1 MKSTQTVGRPAVPGA
16 RVVVQALVLAVAA
29 AAAPDAA
36 AEEPRRETIAL
47 PGLIAPVEIVTDRW
61 GISHIYAGNEHDLF
75 FAQGYAA
82 ARDRLFQFEIWRRR
96 ATGTVAEILG
106 ARELERDTGA
116 RLFRF
121 RGDLTTEMRH
131 YHERGD
137 EIIPA
142 FVDGVNAWI
151 ARTEEDPDLRPIEF
165 ELLGIEPGH
174 WTPEVVISRHQ
185 GLVANVAREIDN
197 ARAVGAIGAEAF
209 AELSY
214 FIGDPDLTID
224 PAIDVSLLDDG
235 ILDLYRAHRRP
246 IAFAPEDV
254 AVAHRGDR
262 ESFERLASAL
272 PSEIDL
278 ERNDYDAIGSN
289 NWVVHGSRTLGGY
302 PIMANDPHRAQS
314 APSLRYWVH
323 LVAPGWNVIGGGEP
337 VLPGVSIGHNE
348 HGAWGL
354 TVFGQDNEDLY
365 VYETNPADPNQ
376 YRYLGRWEEMM
387 VIRETVPVKG
397 QAAVEVEL
405 KYTRHGPVVFED
417 PASNTAY
424 AVAAAWLDYGSA
436 PYLASLRMD
445 QAETWEEFVEACRY
459 SRIPSENMVWADRA
473 GNIGYQAVGVSPIRP
488 NHSGLVPVPGDGRY
502 EWDGFLPI
510 TALPSVV
517 NPAKGYFGT
526 ANNYTL
532 LDVPARYPHWE
543 ALHYTWGDQM
553 RAARVEEVLANARHM
568 TVVDNMQLMMDELSV
583 AARNLVPLL
592 RGVPDLGPRGERAR
606 RMLLAWDGVLDK
618 DSVEAAIYVSWER
631 ELRSAV
637 HRRVVP
643 AAVRDYVRGVNV
655 KRMIDWLT
663 APDGRFGDDPL
674 AGRDAVLRDALDTA
688 LGGLERR
695 FGSADMT
702 TWTYGGE
709 RFKHALI
716 RHPLSPAVNAELRR
730 RLDVGPVP
738 RGGYG
743 GTVHN
748 TGGGDNQTSG
758 ASFMIVADTGNW
770 DNSVGLNTPGQAGD
784 PASSHYRDLFD
795 VWARDRYFPIFFS
808 RARIDSVT
816 ESVTELEPLGR
827 RESAP

>member
-1 MKSTQTVGRPAVPGA
+1 MKTSKRVLSRFA
-16 RVVVQALVLAVAA
+16 RFAA
-29 AAAPDAA
+29 ALAAVLPAA
-36 AEEPRRETIAL
+36 GWEAGAQEARRETLAA

-61 GISHIYAGNEHDLF
+61 GISHVYAENEHDLF
-75 FAQGYAA
+75 FAQGWAA
-82 ARDRLFQFEIWRRR
+82 ARDRLFQFELWRRR

-106 ARELERDTGA
+106 PRELERDVGA

-121 RGDLTTEMRH
+121 RGDMTTEMRH

-137 EIIPA
+137 TIIPA

-151 ARTEEDPDLRPIEF
+151 ERTEREPDLLPLEF
-165 ELLGIEPGH
+165 GLLGIEPGR
-174 WTPEVVISRHQ
+174 WTPEVVVSRHQ
-185 GLVANVAREIDN
+185 GLVSNVTRELDN
-197 ARAVGAIGAEAF
+197 ARAVAALGAEAVK
-209 AELSY
+209 ELEY
-214 FIGDPDLTID
+214 YIGDPDLTID
-224 PAIDVSLLDDG
+224 PAVDVALLDDR

-246 IAFAPEDV
+246 IVFEPEDV
-254 AVAHRGDR
+254 AAAHRGDR
-262 ESFERLASAL
+262 ATFERLAAAQ

-278 ERNDYDAIGSN
+278 ERNGHDAIGSN
-289 NWVVHGSRTLGGY
+289 NWVVHGTRTLSGY

-365 VYETNPADPNQ
+365 VYETHPDDPGR
-376 YRYLGRWEEMM
+376 YRHLGRWEEMT
-387 VIRETVPVKG
+387 VIRETIPVRG
-397 QAAVEVEL
+397 RGGVEVEL

-417 PASNTAY
+417 PDNHAAY

-445 QAETWEEFVEACRY
+445 QATTWEEFVEACSY

-510 TALPSVV
+510 KALPSVV
-517 NPAKGYFGT
+517 NPPKGYFGT

-553 RAARVEEVLANARHM
+553 RAARVEEVLAAARHM
-568 TVVDNMQLMMDELSV
+568 TVVDNMRLMMDELSV
-583 AARNLVPLL
+583 AARNLVELL
-592 RGVPDLGPRGERAR
+592 RDLPGLDGRADRAR
-606 RMLLAWDGVLDK
+606 RMLLDWDAVLDRE
-618 DSVEAAIYVSWER
+618 SAAAAVYVSWER
-631 ELRSAV
+631 ELRAAV
-637 HRRVVP
+637 RRTVVP
-643 AAVRDYVRGVNV
+643 AAARDYVRSVNT
-655 KRMIDWLT
+655 KRLIDWLT

-674 AGRDAVLRDALDTA
+674 AGRDAVLRETLSAALD
-688 LGGLERR
+688 GLRDR
-695 FGSADMT
+695 FGTADAT
-702 TWTYGGE
+702 AWQYGGE
-709 RFKHALI
+709 RFKHVLI
-716 RHPLSPAVNAELRR
+716 RHPLSAAVDAGLRR
-730 RLDVGPVP
+730 RLDVGPFP

-748 TGGGDNQTSG
+748 TGNGDNQTSG
-758 ASFMIVADTGNW
+758 ASFMIVADTADW

-784 PASSHYRDLFD
+784 PDSPHYRDLFE

-808 RARIDSVT
+808 RAKVDSVT
-816 ESVTELEPLGR
+816 ESVTLLRPAG
-827 RESAP
+827 SAPAGVHP

>member
-1 MKSTQTVGRPAVPGA
+1 MISRHMVRFVSA
-16 RVVVQALVLAVAA
+16 LAVVLSFAPSAA
-29 AAAPDAA
+29 RAQEAQ
-36 AEEPRRETIAL
+36 ETLDTA
-47 PGLIAPVEIVTDRW
+47 GLIAPVEIVTDRW
-61 GISHIYAGNEHDLF
+61 GISHIYAENEHDLF

-137 EIIPA
+137 TIIPA
-142 FVDGVNAWI
+142 FVDGVNAYI
-151 ARTEEDPDLRPIEF
+151 DRTARDPDLLPLEF
-165 ELLGIEPGH
+165 ELLGITPGR
-174 WTPEVVISRHQ
+174 WTPEVVVSRHQ
-185 GLVANVAREIDN
+185 GLVSNVTQELDN
-197 ARAVGAIGAEAF
+197 ALAVAALGADAVK
-209 AELSY
+209 ELNY
-214 FIGDPDLTID
+214 YIGDPDLTID
-224 PAIDVSLLDDG
+224 PAIDASRLHGG
-235 ILDLYRAHRRP
+235 ILDLYRAHRRAL
-246 IAFAPEDV
+246 AFEPDDV
-254 AVAHRGDR
+254 TVAFRGDR
-262 ESFERLASAL
+262 ETFERLAAAM

-289 NWVVHGSRTLGGY
+289 NWVVHGTRTLSGY

-365 VYETNPADPNQ
+365 VYETNPANPNQ
-376 YRYLGRWEEMM
+376 YRHLGRWEEMT
-387 VIRETVPVKG
+387 VIRDTVPVKG
-397 QAAVEVEL
+397 QADAAVEL

-417 PASNTAY
+417 PATNTAY

-445 QAETWEEFVEACRY
+445 QATTWEEFVEACNY

-510 TALPSVV
+510 KALPSVV
-517 NPAKGYFGT
+517 NPPKGYFGT

-532 LDVPARYPHWE
+532 LDVPERYPYWE

-592 RGVPDLGPRGERAR
+592 RAVPGLDARADRAR
-606 RMLLAWDGVLDK
+606 RMLLDWDGVLDK
-618 DSVEAAIYVSWER
+618 DSVEPAIYVSWER
-631 ELRSAV
+631 ELRAAV
-637 HRRVVP
+637 HRTVVP
-643 AAVRDYVRGVNV
+643 ATVRDHIRGVNT
-655 KRMIDWLT
+655 KRLLDWLT

-674 AGRDAVLRDALDTA
+674 AGRDGVLRESLDTA
-688 LGGLERR
+688 LDGLRER
-695 FGSADMT
+695 FGTADMT
-702 TWTYGGE
+702 TWNYGGE

-716 RHPLSPAVNAELRR
+716 RHPLSAAVNADLRR
-730 RLDVGPVP
+730 RLDVGPLP

-758 ASFMIVADTGNW
+758 ASLMIIADTANW

-784 PASSHYRDLFD
+784 PDSPHYRDLFE
-795 VWARDRYFPIFFS
+795 VWGRDRYFPIFFS
-808 RARIDSVT
+808 RAKVDSVT
-816 ESVTELEPLGR
+816 ESTTLLRPAGGTSTGVDP
-827 RESAP
+827 

>member
-1 MKSTQTVGRPAVPGA
+1 MMPGYVLRLA
-16 RVVVQALVLAVAA
+16 ALLAVAMSTFGSVA
-29 AAAPDAA
+29 HAQEAQ
-36 AEEPRRETIAL
+36 ETLDTA
-47 PGLIAPVEIVTDRW
+47 GLIASVEIVTDRW
-61 GISHIYAGNEHDLF
+61 GISHIYAENEHDLF

-137 EIIPA
+137 TIIPA
-142 FVDGVNAWI
+142 FVDGVNAYI
-151 ARTEEDPDLRPIEF
+151 DRTARDPDLLPLEF
-165 ELLGIEPGH
+165 ELLGITPGR
-174 WTPEVVISRHQ
+174 WTPEVVVSRHQ
-185 GLVANVAREIDN
+185 GLVSNVTQELDN
-197 ARAVGAIGAEAF
+197 ARAVAALGADAVK
-209 AELSY
+209 ELNY
-214 FIGDPDLTID
+214 YIGDPDLTID
-224 PAIDVSLLDDG
+224 PAIDASRLHGG
-235 ILDLYRAHRRP
+235 ILDLYRAHRRAL
-246 IAFAPEDV
+246 AFEPDDV
-254 AVAHRGDR
+254 TVAFRGDR
-262 ESFERLASAL
+262 ETFERLAAAM

-289 NWVVHGSRTLGGY
+289 NWVVHGTRTLSGY

-365 VYETNPADPNQ
+365 VYETNPANPNQ
-376 YRYLGRWEEMM
+376 YRHLGRWEEMT
-387 VIRETVPVKG
+387 VIRDTIPVKG
-397 QAAVEVEL
+397 QAAAAVEL

-417 PASNTAY
+417 PATNTAY

-445 QAETWEEFVEACRY
+445 QATTWEEFVEACNY

-510 TALPSVV
+510 KALPSVV
-517 NPAKGYFGT
+517 NPPKGYFGT

-532 LDVPARYPHWE
+532 LDVPERYPYWE

-592 RGVPDLGPRGERAR
+592 RAVPGLDARADRAR
-606 RMLLAWDGVLDK
+606 RMLLDWDGVLDK
-618 DSVEAAIYVSWER
+618 DSVEPAIYVSWER
-631 ELRSAV
+631 ELRAAV
-637 HRRVVP
+637 HRTVVP
-643 AAVRDYVRGVNV
+643 ATVRDHIRGVNT
-655 KRMIDWLT
+655 KRLLDWLT
-663 APDGRFGDDPL
+663 APDGRFGEDPL
-674 AGRDAVLRDALDTA
+674 AGRDAVLRETLDAALD
-688 LGGLERR
+688 GLRER
-695 FGSADMT
+695 FGTADMT
-702 TWTYGGE
+702 TWKYGGE

-716 RHPLSPAVNAELRR
+716 RHPLSAAVNADLRR
-730 RLDVGPVP
+730 RLDVGPLP

-758 ASFMIVADTGNW
+758 ASLMIIADTANW

-784 PASSHYRDLFD
+784 PDSPHYRDLFE
-795 VWARDRYFPIFFS
+795 VWGRDRYFPIFFS
-808 RARIDSVT
+808 RAKVDSVT
-816 ESVTELEPLGR
+816 ESTTLLRPAGGTSTGVDP
-827 RESAP
+827 

>member
-1 MKSTQTVGRPAVPGA
+1 MKTSKRVLSRFARFAATLAAVLPATGWEAGA
-16 RVVVQALVLAVAA
+16 QEA
-29 AAAPDAA
+29 
-36 AEEPRRETIAL
+36 RRETLAA

-61 GISHIYAGNEHDLF
+61 GISHVYAENEHDLF
-75 FAQGYAA
+75 FAQGWAA
-82 ARDRLFQFEIWRRR
+82 ARDRLFQFELWRRR

-106 ARELERDTGA
+106 PRELERDVGA

-121 RGDLTTEMRH
+121 RGDMTTEMRH

-137 EIIPA
+137 TIIPA

-151 ARTEEDPDLRPIEF
+151 ERTEREPDLLPLEF
-165 ELLGIEPGH
+165 GLLGIEPGR
-174 WTPEVVISRHQ
+174 WTPEVVVSRHQ
-185 GLVANVAREIDN
+185 GLVSNVTRELDN
-197 ARAVGAIGAEAF
+197 ARAVAALGAEAVK
-209 AELSY
+209 ELEY
-214 FIGDPDLTID
+214 YIGDPDLTID
-224 PAIDVSLLDDG
+224 PAVDVALLDDR

-246 IAFAPEDV
+246 IVFEPEDV
-254 AVAHRGDR
+254 AAAHRGDR
-262 ESFERLASAL
+262 ATFERLAAAQ

-278 ERNDYDAIGSN
+278 ERNGHDAIGSN
-289 NWVVHGSRTLGGY
+289 NWVVHGTRTLSGY

-365 VYETNPADPNQ
+365 VYETHPDDPGR
-376 YRYLGRWEEMM
+376 YRHLGRWEEMT
-387 VIRETVPVKG
+387 VIRETIPVRG
-397 QAAVEVEL
+397 RGGVEVEL

-417 PASNTAY
+417 PDNHVAY

-445 QAETWEEFVEACRY
+445 QATTWEEFVEACSY

-510 TALPSVV
+510 KALPSVV
-517 NPAKGYFGT
+517 NPPKGYFGT

-553 RAARVEEVLANARHM
+553 RAARVEEVLAAARHM
-568 TVVDNMQLMMDELSV
+568 TVVDNMRLMMDELSV
-583 AARNLVPLL
+583 AARNLVELL
-592 RGVPDLGPRGERAR
+592 RDLPGLDGRADRAR
-606 RMLLAWDGVLDK
+606 RMLLDWDAVLDRE
-618 DSVEAAIYVSWER
+618 SAAAAVYVSWER
-631 ELRSAV
+631 ELRAAV
-637 HRRVVP
+637 RRTVVP
-643 AAVRDYVRGVNV
+643 AAARDYVRSVNT
-655 KRMIDWLT
+655 KRLIDWLT

-674 AGRDAVLRDALDTA
+674 AGRDAVLRETLSAALD
-688 LGGLERR
+688 GLRDR
-695 FGSADMT
+695 FGTADAT
-702 TWTYGGE
+702 AWQYGGE
-709 RFKHALI
+709 RFKHVLI
-716 RHPLSPAVNAELRR
+716 RHPLSAAVDAGLRR
-730 RLDVGPVP
+730 RLDVGPFP

-748 TGGGDNQTSG
+748 TGNGDNQTSG
-758 ASFMIVADTGNW
+758 ASFMIVADTADW

-784 PASSHYRDLFD
+784 PDSPHYRDLFE

-808 RARIDSVT
+808 RAKIDSVT
-816 ESVTELEPLGR
+816 ESVTLLRPAG
-827 RESAP
+827 SAPAGVHP

>member
-16 RVVVQALVLAVAA
+16 RVVVQALVVAVAA

-151 ARTEEDPDLRPIEF
+151 ARTEEDPELRPIEF

-376 YRYLGRWEEMM
+376 YRYLGRWEEMT

-637 HRRVVP
+637 HRTVVP

>member
-1 MKSTQTVGRPAVPGA
+1 MKTSKRVLSRFA
-16 RVVVQALVLAVAA
+16 RFAA
-29 AAAPDAA
+29 ALAAVLPAA
-36 AEEPRRETIAL
+36 GWEAGAQEARRETLAA

-61 GISHIYAGNEHDLF
+61 GISHVYAENEHDLF
-75 FAQGYAA
+75 FAQGWAA
-82 ARDRLFQFEIWRRR
+82 ARDRLFQFELWRRR

-106 ARELERDTGA
+106 PRELERDVGA

-121 RGDLTTEMRH
+121 RGDMTTEMRH

-137 EIIPA
+137 TIIPA

-151 ARTEEDPDLRPIEF
+151 ERTEREPDLLPLEF
-165 ELLGIEPGH
+165 GLLGIEPGR
-174 WTPEVVISRHQ
+174 WTPEVVVSRHQ
-185 GLVANVAREIDN
+185 GLVSNVTRELDN
-197 ARAVGAIGAEAF
+197 ARAVAALGAEAVK
-209 AELSY
+209 ELEY
-214 FIGDPDLTID
+214 YIGDPDLTID
-224 PAIDVSLLDDG
+224 PAVDVALLDDR

-246 IAFAPEDV
+246 IVFEPEDV
-254 AVAHRGDR
+254 AAAHRGDR
-262 ESFERLASAL
+262 ATFERLAAAQ

-278 ERNDYDAIGSN
+278 ERNGHDAIGSN
-289 NWVVHGSRTLGGY
+289 NWVVHGTRTLSGY

-365 VYETNPADPNQ
+365 VYETHPDDPGR
-376 YRYLGRWEEMM
+376 YRHLGRWEEMT
-387 VIRETVPVKG
+387 VIRETIPVRG
-397 QAAVEVEL
+397 RGGVEVEL

-417 PASNTAY
+417 PDNHAAY

-445 QAETWEEFVEACRY
+445 QATTWEEFVEACSY

-510 TALPSVV
+510 KALPSVV
-517 NPAKGYFGT
+517 NPPKGYFGT

-553 RAARVEEVLANARHM
+553 RAARVEEVLAAARHM
-568 TVVDNMQLMMDELSV
+568 TVVDNMRLMMDELSV
-583 AARNLVPLL
+583 AARNLVELL
-592 RGVPDLGPRGERAR
+592 RDLPGLDGRADRAR
-606 RMLLAWDGVLDK
+606 RMLLDWDAVLDRE
-618 DSVEAAIYVSWER
+618 SAAAAVYVSWER
-631 ELRSAV
+631 ELRAAV
-637 HRRVVP
+637 RRTVVP
-643 AAVRDYVRGVNV
+643 AAARDYVRSVNT
-655 KRMIDWLT
+655 KRLIDWLT

-674 AGRDAVLRDALDTA
+674 AGRDAVLRETLSAALD
-688 LGGLERR
+688 GLRDR
-695 FGSADMT
+695 FGTADAT
-702 TWTYGGE
+702 AWQYGGE
-709 RFKHALI
+709 RFKHVLI
-716 RHPLSPAVNAELRR
+716 RHPLSAAVDAGLRR
-730 RLDVGPVP
+730 RLDVGPFP

-748 TGGGDNQTSG
+748 TGNGDNQTSG
-758 ASFMIVADTGNW
+758 ASFMIVADTADW

-784 PASSHYRDLFD
+784 PDSPHYRDLFE

-808 RARIDSVT
+808 RAKIDSVT
-816 ESVTELEPLGR
+816 ESVTLLRPAA
-827 RESAP
+827 SAPAGVHP

>member
-1 MKSTQTVGRPAVPGA
+1 MKTSGRVLSRFA
-16 RVVVQALVLAVAA
+16 RFAA
-29 AAAPDAA
+29 ALAAVLPAA
-36 AEEPRRETIAL
+36 GWEAGAQEARRETLAA

-61 GISHIYAGNEHDLF
+61 GISHVYAENEHDLF
-75 FAQGYAA
+75 FAQGWAA
-82 ARDRLFQFEIWRRR
+82 ARDRLFQFELWHRR

-106 ARELERDTGA
+106 PRELERDVGA

-121 RGDLTTEMRH
+121 RGDMTTEMRH

-137 EIIPA
+137 TIIPA

-151 ARTEEDPDLRPIEF
+151 ERTEREPDLLPLEF
-165 ELLGIEPGH
+165 GLLGIEPGR
-174 WTPEVVISRHQ
+174 WTPEVVVSRHQ
-185 GLVANVAREIDN
+185 GLVSNVTRELDN
-197 ARAVGAIGAEAF
+197 ARAVAALGAEAVK
-209 AELSY
+209 ELEY
-214 FIGDPDLTID
+214 YIGDPDLTID
-224 PAIDVSLLDDG
+224 PAVDVALLDDR

-246 IAFAPEDV
+246 IVFEPEDV
-254 AVAHRGDR
+254 AAAHRGDR
-262 ESFERLASAL
+262 ATFERLAAAQ

-278 ERNDYDAIGSN
+278 ERNGHDAIGSN
-289 NWVVHGSRTLGGY
+289 NWVVHGTRTLSGY

-365 VYETNPADPNQ
+365 VYETNPDDPGQ
-376 YRYLGRWEEMM
+376 YRHLGRWEEMT
-387 VIRETVPVKG
+387 VIRETIPVRG
-397 QAAVEVEL
+397 RGGVEVEL

-417 PASNTAY
+417 PDNHVAY

-445 QAETWEEFVEACRY
+445 QATTWEEFVEACSY

-510 TALPSVV
+510 KALPSVV
-517 NPAKGYFGT
+517 NPPKGYFGT

-553 RAARVEEVLANARHM
+553 RAARVEEVLAAARHM
-568 TVVDNMQLMMDELSV
+568 TVVDNMRLMMDELSV
-583 AARNLVPLL
+583 AARNLVELL
-592 RGVPDLGPRGERAR
+592 RDLPGLDGRADRAR
-606 RMLLAWDGVLDK
+606 RMLLDWDAVLDRE
-618 DSVEAAIYVSWER
+618 SAAAAIYVSWER
-631 ELRSAV
+631 ELRAAV
-637 HRRVVP
+637 RRTVVP
-643 AAVRDYVRGVNV
+643 AAARDYVRSVNT
-655 KRMIDWLT
+655 KRLIDWLT

-674 AGRDAVLRDALDTA
+674 AGRDAILRETLSAALDGLRD
-688 LGGLERR
+688 R
-695 FGSADMT
+695 FGTADAT
-702 TWTYGGE
+702 AWQYGGE
-709 RFKHALI
+709 RFKHVLI
-716 RHPLSPAVNAELRR
+716 RHPLSAAVNAGLRR
-730 RLDVGPVP
+730 RLDVGPFP

-748 TGGGDNQTSG
+748 TGNGDNQTSG
-758 ASFMIVADTGNW
+758 ASFMIVADTADW

-784 PASSHYRDLFD
+784 PDSPHYRDLFE

-808 RARIDSVT
+808 RAKIDSVT
-816 ESVTELEPLGR
+816 ESVTLLRPAG
-827 RESAP
+827 SVPAGVHP